1 MLRLYGRKM
10 HSGRCPGRR
19 FSAMNQKVKEHSW
32 LLTALFC
39 MVYFTSYITRGNYAA
54 VIPEVMSDLALT
66 KSQAGLAVTFSFI
79 SYGLGQPFVGWLGDR
94 VPPKYI
100 ITTGLIGTAL
110 CNLLTSFQS
119 APAVIAVLWCCN
131 GFFQAMMWPPLLR
144 IIAETNTPEGYV
156 RTVVNVTTVSCIG
169 TMMIY
174 LVAPVLIRLSSWRLV
189 LIVPAILALIM
200 ATVWQVFLK
209 AGRTAGASPTAKRD
223 SADGNGLSI
232 VQLILLSGMPM
243 IFTGILLQGLLRDG
257 ITTWMTTYISE
268 AFNLGTGV
276 SILSGAVLPLFS
288 VICIRISA
296 RFLKLCKGN
305 EVMTAGV
312 FFGISSASCLLL
324 YVFFDSIAMSLV
336 LMSLISG
343 CAHGINQM
351 LVCTTPGRYSRY
363 GRVASMSG
371 IINAF
376 TYVGS
381 ALSAYGFAALAD
393 MWGWKPMVL
402 VWFACAMA
410 GLALCVASL
419 KRWKKFI
426 V

>member
-1 MLRLYGRKM
+1 M
-10 HSGRCPGRR
+10 H
-19 FSAMNQKVKEHSW
+19 QKTKESSW
-32 LLTALFC
+32 LLTVLFC

-54 VIPEVMSDLALT
+54 VLPEVMSDLALS
-66 KSQAGLAVTFSFI
+66 KSEASLAVTFSFI

-119 APAVIAVLWCCN
+119 APTVIAVLWCCN

-174 LVAPVLIRLSSWRLV
+174 LTAPLLIGLGSWRTV
-189 LIVPAILALIM
+189 LIVPAILALVM
-200 ATVWQVFLK
+200 ATLWQVFLK

-223 SADGNGLSI
+223 SADEGSPS
-232 VQLILLSGMPM
+232 VWRLILLSGMPM
-243 IFTGILLQGLLRDG
+243 IFSAILLQGLLRDG
-257 ITTWMTTYISE
+257 ITTWMPTYISE
-268 AFNLGTGV
+268 AFSLGTGV

-288 VICIRISA
+288 VICIRVSA
-296 RFLKLCKGN
+296 KFLKLCKGN
-305 EVMTAGV
+305 EVVTAGV
-312 FFGISSASCLLL
+312 FFGISTASCLLL
-324 YVFFDSIAMSLV
+324 YICFDSIAMSLV

-351 LVCTTPGRYSRY
+351 LVCTTPGRYGRY

-376 TYVGS
+376 TYIGS

-393 MWGWKPMVL
+393 LWGWKPMVL
-402 VWFACAMA
+402 VWGACALA
-410 GLALCVASL
+410 GLALCAANL
-419 KRWKKFI
+419 KRWKRFI
-426 V
+426 A